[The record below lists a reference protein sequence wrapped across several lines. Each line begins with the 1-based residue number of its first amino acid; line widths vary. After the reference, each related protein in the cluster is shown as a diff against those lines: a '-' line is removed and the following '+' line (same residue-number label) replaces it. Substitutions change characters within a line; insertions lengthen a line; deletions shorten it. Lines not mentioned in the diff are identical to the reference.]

1 MTALTFHY
9 HPLAS
14 FCWKA
19 LIALYENATPF
30 TPIVVDLGNP
40 ESRDRFKTLWP
51 IAKMP
56 VLQDGARGHAVPES
70 TVIIEYLDRCYPGA
84 TRFIPA
90 EGEAAWQTR
99 LWDRIYDN
107 YLHEPMQKIVLNRL
121 RPPDGKDPQGV
132 ADARSQIGTAYGMVE
147 RVMATRRWAMGE
159 DFSLAD
165 CAAAPAL
172 YYANM
177 VSPFT
182 AALPHT
188 RAYLDRLMQ
197 RPSFARVLAEAQPY
211 FRFFPQEPAEGAQGQ
226 TGI

>member
-14 FCWKA
+14 FCWKV

-30 TPIVVDLGNP
+30 TPLVVDLGNADA
-40 ESRDRFKTLWP
+40 RDRFKALWP

-56 VLQDGARGHAVPES
+56 VLQDDARGHAVPES
-70 TVIIEYLDRCYPGA
+70 TVIIEYLDHHHPGA

-90 EGEAAWQTR
+90 DGEAAWQTR
-99 LWDRIYDN
+99 LWDRVYDH

-121 RPPDGKDPQGV
+121 RPADGKDPMGV
-132 ADARSQIGTAYGMVE
+132 ADARNQIGTAYGMVE
-147 RVMATRRWAMGE
+147 RVMAQRRWAMGD
-159 DFSLAD
+159 DFTLAD

-172 YYANM
+172 YYANL

-182 AALPHT
+182 TALPHT

-211 FRFFPQEPAEGAQGQ
+211 FQFFPQERGEKA
-226 TGI
+226 